1 MQAIAFRRSRP
12 FFLDD
17 DAGRSQVK
25 AGKIRGPA
33 AGMHRQVGIPAMAI
47 RCKLRAAQM
56 PDTDFAY
63 PTVSVDLSYGPG

>member
-1 MQAIAFRRSRP
+1 V
-12 FFLDD
+12 DGN
-17 DAGRSQVK
+17 AGRSQVK
-25 AGKIRGPA
+25 AGKIRGRA

-63 PTVSVDLSYGPG
+63 PTVSVALS